1 MCPQPSRPSCASA
14 RGRRRQR
21 RTWLVGRVPLRPS
34 SCRCRL
40 HRRVRHTRRVVP
52 LAVRSLQPGG
62 RACTATQPQRK
73 AECVGPCPARWLRC
87 FQRCLILAWVA
98 SIPAMTLGRRW
109 LAAMPRWRGWAARF
123 PSPRMLSTAALLR
136 ATPLRAARLLAGTP
150 VTSARPAAVARAR
163 FAAAASAHAAYVAAP
178 RGTNPSLVRAAP
190 AWCMVP
196 RGGVRRQ
203 PADASSAAAWVP
215 DPTLCSRPG
224 VSPVPEA
231 RGHDGVSLARRA
243 PLR

>member
-123 PSPRMLSTAALLR
+123 PSPRMLSTAARNAAACGAPPCRDAGDVRPSGCGCSRSLCCSCLSTCSLR
-136 ATPLRAARLLAGTP
+136 CCAARYKP
-150 VTSARPAAVARAR
+150 VPGARCSCLVHGATWWC
-163 FAAAASAHAAYVAAP
+163 ASA
-178 RGTNPSLVRAAP
+178 
-190 AWCMVP
+190 
-196 RGGVRRQ
+196 
-203 PADASSAAAWVP
+203 
-215 DPTLCSRPG
+215 
-224 VSPVPEA
+224 A
-231 RGHDGVSLARRA
+231 R
-243 PLR
+243 